1 MTSSDQL
8 KGKWKQQVGA
18 AKIAWGEL
26 TDDELLKS
34 EGRRDKLSGL
44 IQERYATTRDE
55 ADSRIK
61 SFFAALGQ

>member
-1 MTSSDQL
+1 M
-8 KGKWKQQVGA
+8 GA

-34 EGRRDKLSGL
+34 EGRREKLSGL

-61 SFFAALGQ
+61 AFFAALGQ